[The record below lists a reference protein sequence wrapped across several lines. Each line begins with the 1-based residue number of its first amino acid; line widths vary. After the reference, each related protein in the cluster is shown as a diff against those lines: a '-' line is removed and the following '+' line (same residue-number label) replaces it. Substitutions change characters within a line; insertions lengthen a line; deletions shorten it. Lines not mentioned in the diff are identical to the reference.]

1 MRGLDR
7 KRSGGEQSGG
17 EQLDSK
23 QEGDARARSG
33 FGQADM
39 LLAGVGSRAG
49 SQSFRIA
56 VAYATRRS
64 NESMHHCTMLS
75 SSAIAGRDLQDFRT
89 LMVDFE
95 APEHGVGEKS
105 LYSIGEV
112 VLAELLVHFEVLDHV
127 AQCWGVAGVEV
138 DFHMVA

>member
-1 MRGLDR
+1 
-7 KRSGGEQSGG
+7 
-17 EQLDSK
+17 
-23 QEGDARARSG
+23 
-33 FGQADM
+33 
-39 LLAGVGSRAG
+39 
-49 SQSFRIA
+49 
-56 VAYATRRS
+56 
-64 NESMHHCTMLS
+64 
-75 SSAIAGRDLQDFRT
+75 
-89 LMVDFE
+89 MVDFE